1 MLSLTRKALI
11 EVLGRVL
18 GRDAADLED
27 QILAAGANPG
37 DRPPLE
43 ERADTNPV
51 DLRDLP
57 VIDLAGDPLRVRGEV
72 VVGREYDPARV
83 SEVNGEVP
91 GGLVDVVA
99 QNGGRWQKADR
110 ETIVRELGVDRRW
123 RLARVRDFRR
133 TGDD

>member
-11 EVLGRVL
+11 EVLGRVF

-43 ERADTNPV
+43 ERPDTNPV

-57 VIDLAGDPLRVRGEV
+57 VIDLPGDPLRVRGEV
-72 VVGREYDPARV
+72 VVRREYDPARV
-83 SEVNGEVP
+83 SQVDGEVA

-99 QNGGRWQKADR
+99 QNGGRRQKADR
-110 ETIVRELGVDRRW
+110 EAIVRELGVGRRW
-123 RLARVRDFRR
+123 GLARVRDIRR

>member
-43 ERADTNPV
+43 ESADTNPV
-51 DLRDLP
+51 DLRDVP

-72 VVGREYDPARV
+72 VVGREHDPARV
-83 SEVNGEVP
+83 SEVDGEVA

-99 QNGGRWQKADR
+99 QNGGRWQKADW
-110 ETIVRELGVDRRW
+110 EAIVRELGVDRRW
-123 RLARVRDFRR
+123 RLARVKDFRR
-133 TGDD
+133 TGDI